1 MAWQAPPYMTIRYF
15 VSAAWRLCCV
25 NIFRM
30 QPAKTIQ
37 TARRHP
43 VLRAALWLI
52 AGALLFLAVI
62 QSLTVTVAW
71 WRNELQ
77 AMRAA
82 DWFWILLLPV
92 LIGIYLRFF
101 SIFRPDCR
109 ACLPEDRGTQ
119 RGPRAP

>member
-1 MAWQAPPYMTIRYF
+1 
-15 VSAAWRLCCV
+15 
-25 NIFRM
+25 M

-37 TARRHP
+37 TARRHAI
-43 VLRAALWLI
+43 LHAAFWLI

-62 QSLTVTVAW
+62 QALTVTVAW
-71 WRNELQ
+71 WRDELPETT
-77 AMRAA
+77 AA

-109 ACLPEDRGTQ
+109 ACLPENRPPQ
-119 RGPRAP
+119 RGPRGP